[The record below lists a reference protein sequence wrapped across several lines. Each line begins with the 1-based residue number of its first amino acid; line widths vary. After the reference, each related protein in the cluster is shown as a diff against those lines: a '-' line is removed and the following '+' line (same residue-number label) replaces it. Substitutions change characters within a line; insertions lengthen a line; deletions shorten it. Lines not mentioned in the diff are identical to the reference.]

1 VAESRIIV
9 GGALMGACLLLLV
22 NLAGCSS
29 STDPGVDP
37 PDPPPTI
44 EFVPGGR
51 EQTLRLSRTMR
62 FSIVARPAASL
73 SAKWYRQGLLVGE
86 DSFFRFVPAAVG
98 REVLKVS
105 AFVGAERDTYYW
117 VIDVVQDVSVIP
129 PEVPNVL
136 ALPGP
141 EPADV
146 IVSWGWVTDAAF
158 PLIDYTVAVS
168 YDGPINAEN
177 WNESEI
183 LGSYTRVPGQVGDS
197 RTYTET
203 DHGMRPGERA
213 WFAVRVRDDRQQ
225 LSPLTSNAVHDITW
239 PWFLG
244 GHVTDDVGLPLLG
257 VIINSDGP
265 GHSTNTDGSGYY
277 LFDQPFRNIDSI
289 RIATASPSW
298 YDFVTPSISVDQV
311 TTVENITLI
320 NQYELGYDCWGGEF
334 LEYLRDMT
342 RTQWVDGQPE
352 HSLLYSWSEY
362 PISVFIPPFFNQA
375 GIDMEAACLAAMDFW
390 NNVMSDDALQL
401 GISETDYF
409 VRTANESTADIVF
422 LFEWRIQNYGA
433 VSLLLPSGP
442 DAHLGR
448 VIPEKM
454 QIWIN
459 TDVALDLFVEVQGV
473 TLHEFGHTLGL
484 LAHSECFGSEYL
496 MSIIGGTGAMG
507 RDNPVHLDER
517 RAVRAIRNIPQAA
530 DMGDYSLG
538 RIQF

>member
-1 VAESRIIV
+1 V
-9 GGALMGACLLLLV
+9 GDALMGACLLLLV

-29 STDPGVDP
+29 STDPGVE
-37 PDPPPTI
+37 PDPPLTI
-44 EFVPGGR
+44 EFFPSGR
-51 EQTLRLSRTMR
+51 EQTLRLSETME
-62 FSIVARPAASL
+62 FSAVARPASSL
-73 SAKWYRQGLLVGE
+73 SANWYRQGLLVGE
-86 DSFFRFVPAAVG
+86 DSLFTFLFTFVPAAVG
-98 REVLKVS
+98 REVLKVI
-105 AFVGAERDTYYW
+105 AFVGADRDTFSW
-117 VIDVVQDVSVIP
+117 VIDVEQDVSVIP

-158 PLIDYTVAVS
+158 PLIDYTVVVS

-277 LFDQPFRNIDSI
+277 LFDLPFRNIDSI

-298 YDFVTPSISVDQV
+298 YDFVPPSISVDQV
-311 TTVENITLI
+311 PLSKTL
-320 NQYELGYDCWGGEF
+320 
-334 LEYLRDMT
+334 
-342 RTQWVDGQPE
+342 P
-352 HSLLYSWSEY
+352 
-362 PISVFIPPFFNQA
+362 
-375 GIDMEAACLAAMDFW
+375 
-390 NNVMSDDALQL
+390 
-401 GISETDYF
+401 
-409 VRTANESTADIVF
+409 
-422 LFEWRIQNYGA
+422 
-433 VSLLLPSGP
+433 
-442 DAHLGR
+442 
-448 VIPEKM
+448 
-454 QIWIN
+454 
-459 TDVALDLFVEVQGV
+459 
-473 TLHEFGHTLGL
+473 
-484 LAHSECFGSEYL
+484 
-496 MSIIGGTGAMG
+496 
-507 RDNPVHLDER
+507 
-517 RAVRAIRNIPQAA
+517 
-530 DMGDYSLG
+530 
-538 RIQF
+538 